1 MSREEQKGPC
11 VGGGRCELAAVG
23 GSRHVISAVRRWTT
37 CSPCTASQT
46 VPAARRRWAAGPCTW
61 QYRYGHLRLDEEG
74 HFGVALGPPEASRGA
89 CGRDGAAALES
100 WSRKKKGSKED
111 GEAILVATEC
121 RPGAGGQAGAR
132 QTDSDEQRFRRGL
145 DILIGSAGV
154 ELVQEPGRGW
164 MLVQVLYLSRGPGPL
179 CPRAG
184 QSKGARSQ
192 SVTKSVRH

>member
-1 MSREEQKGPC
+1 MARANAGSGQAIRPLIGRPMSREEQKGPC
-11 VGGGRCELAAVG
+11 VGGGLCELAAVG

-37 CSPCTASQT
+37 CSPCTCTSAASQA

-61 QYRYGHLRLDEEG
+61 QYRYGHLRVGEKRTLCISG
-74 HFGVALGPPEASRGA
+74 PFGVALGPPEASRGA

-111 GEAILVATEC
+111 GEAILVAREC
-121 RPGAGGQAGAR
+121 RPGPGGQAGAR

-145 DILIGSAGV
+145 DIPIGSAGV

-164 MLVQVLYLSRGPGPL
+164 MLVQCGI
-179 CPRAG
+179 
-184 QSKGARSQ
+184 
-192 SVTKSVRH
+192 